1 MGGEHNGLY
10 RQQLWQQFSEAQI
23 LLLKALREEL
33 SSRRW
38 KIMLDVDA
46 TRGLVRRLQ
55 KHEQEYD
62 RELAALVAEL
72 AEMLDQV
79 HRDLSRIP
87 EDVIPA
93 F

>member
-1 MGGEHNGLY
+1 MAPEHNGLF
-10 RQQLWQQFSEAQI
+10 RQQLWQQFSEEQI
-23 LLLKALREEL
+23 VLLKSLREEL

-46 TRGLVRRLQ
+46 TRGLVRRLS
-55 KHEQEYD
+55 KGEQD
-62 RELAALVAEL
+62 RELAELICEL

>member
-1 MGGEHNGLY
+1 MAPEHNGLF
-10 RQQLWQQFSEAQI
+10 RQRLWQQFSEEQI
-23 LLLKALREEL
+23 ALLKSLREEL

-46 TRGLVRRLQ
+46 TRGLVRSLSKR
-55 KHEQEYD
+55 EQD
-62 RELAALVAEL
+62 RELAELICEL

>member
-1 MGGEHNGLY
+1 MGGEHNGLF

-23 LLLKALREEL
+23 GLLKSLREEL

-46 TRGLVRRLQ
+46 TRGLVRRLSE
-55 KHEQEYD
+55 HEQD
-62 RELAALVAEL
+62 RELAELIGEL

>member
-1 MGGEHNGLY
+1 MAPEHNGLF
-10 RQQLWQQFSEAQI
+10 RQQLWQQFSEEQI
-23 LLLKALREEL
+23 ALLKSLREEL

-46 TRGLVRRLQ
+46 TRGLVRRLS
-55 KHEQEYD
+55 KREQD
-62 RELAALVAEL
+62 RELAELICEL
-72 AEMLDQV
+72 AEMLDPV
-79 HRDLSRIP
+79 HRELSRIP

>member
-1 MGGEHNGLY
+1 MGEGEHNGLF

-23 LLLKALREEL
+23 QLLKSLREEL

-46 TRGLVRRLQ
+46 TRGLVRRLSVRDHDQ
-55 KHEQEYD
+55 
-62 RELAALVAEL
+62 EL
-72 AEMLDQV
+72 AELIRELSVMLDQV

>member
-1 MGGEHNGLY
+1 MGTDDHVSRL
-10 RQQLWQQFSEAQI
+10 RQQMWQEHSEVQVA
-23 LLLKALREEL
+23 LLRSLRDEL

-38 KIMLDVDA
+38 KIMLDVDSIR
-46 TRGLVRRLQ
+46 TLVRSVER
-55 KHEQEYD
+55 KEND
-62 RELAALVAEL
+62 RELQALISRIS
-72 AEMLDQV
+72 EMLDQV

>member
-1 MGGEHNGLY
+1 MGEEHNGLF
-10 RQQLWQQFSEAQI
+10 RQQLWQQFSEGQI
-23 LLLKALREEL
+23 VLLKALREEL

-46 TRGLVRRLQ
+46 TRVLVRRLRNR
-55 KHEQEYD
+55 EQD
-62 RELAALVAEL
+62 RELSALIAEL
-72 AEMLDQV
+72 AAMLDEV

>member
-1 MGGEHNGLY
+1 MAPEHNGLF
-10 RQQLWQQFSEAQI
+10 RQQLWQQFSEEQI
-23 LLLKALREEL
+23 ALLKSLREEI

-46 TRGLVRRLQ
+46 TRGLVRRLS
-55 KHEQEYD
+55 KREQD
-62 RELAALVAEL
+62 RELAELICEL

>member
-10 RQQLWQQFSEAQI
+10 RQRLWHEFSEAQI
-23 LLLKALREEL
+23 GLLKSLREEL

-46 TRGLVRRLQ
+46 TRGLVRRLS
-55 KHEQEYD
+55 KREQD
-62 RELAALVAEL
+62 RELAEL
-72 AEMLDQV
+72 IASWRRCWTRCGTCP
-79 HRDLSRIP
+79 HP

>member
-1 MGGEHNGLY
+1 L
-10 RQQLWQQFSEAQI
+10 A
-23 LLLKALREEL
+23 EL
-33 SSRRW
+33 
-38 KIMLDVDA
+38 I
-46 TRGLVRRLQ
+46 G
-55 KHEQEYD
+55 
-62 RELAALVAEL
+62 EL

>member
-1 MGGEHNGLY
+1 MAPEHNGLF
-10 RQQLWQQFSEAQI
+10 RQQLWQQFSEEQI
-23 LLLKALREEL
+23 ALLKSLREEL

-46 TRGLVRRLQ
+46 TRGLVRRLS
-55 KHEQEYD
+55 KREQD
-62 RELAALVAEL
+62 RELAELICEL

>member
-1 MGGEHNGLY
+1 MGGEHNGLF
-10 RQQLWQQFSEAQI
+10 RQQLWQQFSEGQI
-23 LLLKALREEL
+23 VLLKALREEL

-38 KIMLDVDA
+38 KIMLDVDT
-46 TRGLVRRLQ
+46 TRALVRRLR
-55 KHEQEYD
+55 KREQD
-62 RELAALVAEL
+62 RELSALIAEL
-72 AEMLDQV
+72 SAMLDEV

>member
-1 MGGEHNGLY
+1 MAGEHNGLF
-10 RQQLWQQFSEAQI
+10 RQQLWQQFSEEQI
-23 LLLKALREEL
+23 RLLKSLREEL

-46 TRGLVRRLQ
+46 TRGLVRRLS
-55 KHEQEYD
+55 KREQD
-62 RELAALVAEL
+62 RELAELICEL